1 MERFSRTAKLIGTE
15 KLEKLGNSSAF
26 IFGLGAVGSF
36 AAEAL
41 VRSGTGNLTLVDFD
55 TISESNINRQLFAL
69 ESTLGKYK
77 TDVALKRLSDI
88 NSGCRLNALNA
99 FADRNTI
106 PDILWSGPDIILDA
120 IDSIGPKIELLSF
133 AVKNNIPII
142 SSMGAARRLNPLA
155 VKVGDL
161 FETANCPLAR
171 LMRKSLR
178 RRGITS
184 GITCV
189 YSDELPLRPT
199 EEEAVE
205 DVSADGQNIKIL
217 GSMPTVTGIFG
228 LLLADTAIKFLLE
241 KT

>member
-88 NSGCRLNALNA
+88 NPGCRLNALNA

-106 PDILWSGPDIILDA
+106 PDILWNRPDIILDA

-199 EEEAVE
+199 EEESVE
-205 DVSADGQNIKIL
+205 EVSFDGQNIKIL